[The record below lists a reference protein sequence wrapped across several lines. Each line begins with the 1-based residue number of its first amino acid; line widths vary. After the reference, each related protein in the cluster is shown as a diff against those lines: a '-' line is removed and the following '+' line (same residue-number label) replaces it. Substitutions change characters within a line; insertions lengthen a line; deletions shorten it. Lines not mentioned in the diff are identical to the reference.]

1 MESGY
6 LGRSRDT
13 ARAMSQ
19 ENVEIVRRVLDAFN
33 RRDEEGMLADLH
45 PEVEWV
51 NPPDAVEPGIRSGH
65 EEFASAT
72 QAVADTFE
80 DTHVEV
86 HEAVDAGDQVVVVA
100 KMRGRGRESGVDFEV
115 WLSYVFTF
123 RDGKAARFEWFN
135 SPTQAFEAA
144 GLRE

>member
-1 MESGY
+1 
-6 LGRSRDT
+6 
-13 ARAMSQ
+13 MSE
-19 ENVEIVRRVLDAFN
+19 ENVELVRRVLDAFN

-65 EEFASAT
+65 EEFAGAS

-100 KMRGRGRESGVDFEV
+100 KLRGRGRESGADFEV

>member
-1 MESGY
+1 
-6 LGRSRDT
+6 
-13 ARAMSQ
+13 MSQ
-19 ENVEIVRRVLDAFN
+19 ENVELVRRVLDAFN

-45 PEVEWV
+45 PEAEWV

-65 EEFASAT
+65 EEFARAI
-72 QAVADTFE
+72 QAVTDTFE
-80 DTHVEV
+80 DTHVEF

-100 KMRGRGRESGVDFEV
+100 KLRGRGRESGVDFEV

-123 RDGKAARFEWFN
+123 RDGKTARVEWFN

-144 GLRE
+144 GLRD